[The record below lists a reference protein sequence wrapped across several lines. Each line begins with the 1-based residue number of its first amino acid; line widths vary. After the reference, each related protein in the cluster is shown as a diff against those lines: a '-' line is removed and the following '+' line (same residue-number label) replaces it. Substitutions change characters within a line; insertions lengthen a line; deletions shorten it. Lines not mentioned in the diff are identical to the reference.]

1 MQTVMQEAVRVLARG
16 GHLVAGLALF
26 SAGTKAILGEIGL
39 VYEQQMQLPRFFDLW
54 HAGPHEKQWAQLISN
69 WNHITQAEAANV
81 VIKYRDILYATY
93 ANWEQ
98 FAQPLR
104 DQGLAPA
111 DVLRTLVNTPVPLFT
126 FDDYSSLFTQNG
138 LTVCESYWEPEVN
151 TLNLMGKK

>member
-1 MQTVMQEAVRVLARG
+1 M
-16 GHLVAGLALF
+16 
-26 SAGTKAILGEIGL
+26 
-39 VYEQQMQLPRFFDLW
+39 
-54 HAGPHEKQWAQLISN
+54 ISN
-69 WNHITQAEAANV
+69 WNHATQAEAATV
-81 VIKYRDILYATY
+81 VTKYRDILYATY

-104 DQGLAPA
+104 DQGLEPA

-126 FDDYSSLFTQNG
+126 FADYTSLFTQNG